1 MLIDDLVTKGTKEPY
16 RMLTSR
22 AEYRLLLRDDNAD
35 LRLSEY
41 GKEIGLLNKE
51 KYDEFE
57 NKKQAIEELISFL
70 KETYITPKKEIN
82 EFLESINTITLKD
95 RISLYELLKRPEV
108 TIEKISNFIEKEYDK
123 YVKEEVEIMVKY
135 EGYIAKELKE
145 ASKILEY
152 ENIKLDDDIDY
163 LKISN
168 LASEA
173 RQKLNEVRPTSI
185 GQAMRI
191 SGVNPADIS
200 ILMIELRKRH

>member
-70 KETYITPKKEIN
+70 KETYITPKKAIN

-108 TIEKISNFIEKEYDK
+108 TIEKISKFIEKEYDK

-145 ASKILEY
+145 ASKMLEY